1 MLATVTELERRI
13 SRYHQE
19 LIGFLKRRVPGDP
32 EEAVQE
38 VWLRVA
44 RAAPDCPDDASFRAY
59 AYTVARRLVID
70 LHRRRKARIE
80 LVPIDDSAAERSAS
94 GGSSPDGHLEASEV
108 LTVVERTL
116 SDMKPELAEVFRMR
130 TLDDVPFKEIAR
142 LQDCS
147 INTALG
153 RHHRA
158 TKKIAAAL
166 QSAGLSSGGAA

>member
-1 MLATVTELERRI
+1 MLASVTQIERRI
-13 SRYHQE
+13 ATYHQE
-19 LIGFLKRRVPGDP
+19 LVGFLRRRVPGDP
-32 EEAVQE
+32 EEAAQE

-44 RAAPDCPDDASFRAY
+44 RAEPDCPDDASFRAY

-80 LVPIDDSAAERSAS
+80 LVPIDDSAAERQAS
-94 GGSSPDGHLEASEV
+94 GGDAPDGHLEAGEV
-108 LTVVERTL
+108 LQVVQSVL
-116 SDMKPELAEVFRMR
+116 DDMKPEMAEVFRLR
-130 TLDDVPFKEIAR
+130 TLHDVPFKQIAER
-142 LQDCS
+142 QGCS

-166 QSAGLSSGGAA
+166 EAAGLTGGAA

>member
-1 MLATVTELERRI
+1 MLAIVTDLDRRI

-19 LIGFLKRRVPGDP
+19 LIGFLRRRVPGDP
-32 EEAVQE
+32 EEAAQE
-38 VWLRVA
+38 VWLKVA

-70 LHRRRKARIE
+70 MHRRRKARIE
-80 LVPIDDSAAERSAS
+80 LVPMDHSGAERSAS
-94 GGSSPDGHLEASEV
+94 GGSAPDGRLEASEV
-108 LTVVERTL
+108 LGVVQETL
-116 SDMKPELAEVFRMR
+116 DAMKPELAQVFRLR
-130 TLDDVPFKEIAR
+130 TLDDMAFKDIAQ

-153 RHHRA
+153 RMHRA

-166 QSAGLSSGGAA
+166 QASGLTGGAA